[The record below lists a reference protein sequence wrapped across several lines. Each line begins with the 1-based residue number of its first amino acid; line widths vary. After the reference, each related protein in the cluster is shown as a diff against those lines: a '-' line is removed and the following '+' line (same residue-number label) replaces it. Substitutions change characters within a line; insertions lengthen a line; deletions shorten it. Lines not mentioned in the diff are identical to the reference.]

1 MKTFADDE
9 SYNSGHGHA
18 YKEYGVDPEQGA
30 VVIVRPDQCEYIRY
44 VQPVEQI

>member
-18 YKEYGVDPEQGA
+18 YSEYGVDPEQGA
-30 VVIVRPDQCEYIRY
+30 WYWCALATVST
-44 VQPVEQI
+44 